1 MNNKVVLVTGGS
13 KGIGREIARLY
24 HNQGAVVYICARD
37 QKRLEQTVEELDPTH
52 TRTFGLPA
60 DISQVE
66 DCKRVMDTIV
76 SEQGRLDILVNNAGM
91 AMRGTVL
98 ETAPTVMR
106 SMVEI
111 NLLGAAYLSHFA
123 LPHLLASRG
132 SIHFTSSLAGLHGL
146 PKVGMYS
153 ASKGALTYLAESLR
167 AEVSSQGVQ
176 VGITYVGFTENDP
189 DKVVYAADGK
199 LVGLS
204 PRKNSQTQA
213 ETAQAIVGA
222 IARRKPVSVLTNV
235 GKISAA
241 AYRFFPR
248 LTGYL
253 IGKFASHSKQ
263 YAQQG
268 GAENR

>member
-1 MNNKVVLVTGGS
+1 MNTQVVLVSGGS

-24 HNQGAVVYICARD
+24 STQGSIVYICARD
-37 QKRLEQTVEELDPTH
+37 QECLTRTVEELDPKH
-52 TRTFGLPA
+52 TRVFGIQA

-66 DCKRVMDTIV
+66 ACRQVVDTVI
-76 SEQGRLDILVNNAGM
+76 SEQGRLDILLNNAGM

-98 ETAPTVMR
+98 ETAPMVMQ

-123 LPHLLASRG
+123 LPHLLASKG

-146 PKVGMYS
+146 PRVGMYS
-153 ASKGALTYLAESLR
+153 ASKGALTFLSESLR
-167 AEVSSQGVQ
+167 AEVSSQGVH

-189 DKVVYAADGK
+189 DKVVYAADGR
-199 LVGLS
+199 LISLA
-204 PRKNSQTQA
+204 PRKNSQTQE
-213 ETAQAIVGA
+213 ETARAIVGA
-222 IARRKPVSVLTNV
+222 IKRRKPVSVLTGV
-235 GKISAA
+235 GSISAV

-253 IGKFASHSKQ
+253 IGKFASNSTQ
-263 YAQQG
+263 YAQ
-268 GAENR
+268 R